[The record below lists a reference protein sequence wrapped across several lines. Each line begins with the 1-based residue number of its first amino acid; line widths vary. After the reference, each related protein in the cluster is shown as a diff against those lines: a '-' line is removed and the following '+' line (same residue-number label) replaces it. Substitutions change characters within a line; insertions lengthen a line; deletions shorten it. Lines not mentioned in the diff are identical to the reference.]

1 MQAGGAA
8 AGSSSG
14 AGSNTARASVSFRIS
29 IFVENLVV
37 EIPKVTV
44 RFPEYDTL
52 ATNVHTINHKLDN
65 KLHTASILFSSSD

>member
-8 AGSSSG
+8 AGSSIG

-29 IFVENLVV
+29 IFVENLIV

-44 RFPEYDTL
+44 RGASGFFFVFQSTTHL
-52 ATNVHTINHKLDN
+52 QQTSKL
-65 KLHTASILFSSSD
+65 SITS